1 LDAFLIWIRCFTNL
15 PNSFLKSKNV
25 NPNHVANQ
33 KYPLPCVKISG
44 IMSKEKKNK
53 KALRF
58 NKAGLK
64 KAILSVYYEEGNKS
78 LNYRQ
83 VGAAVGAK
91 GDSELQLVNGALQE
105 LRDAETLVET
115 ERGKYQLKS
124 QGGTA
129 TGIIELNPKGY
140 GQLTSEE
147 LGEPV
152 FVSAANMNHALD
164 GDKVRVRLYARR
176 KRSNPEAE
184 VIEILERAKTT
195 FVGTV
200 EISQFSAFLIPS
212 KKTPFDLF
220 IPKDKLLGAKHGQKA
235 VARIVDWPERARN
248 PFGEIID
255 VLGDVGYNNTEMHAI
270 LAEYDLPYKHPEAVE
285 QAANKIPEQ
294 IPAEEAKNRRD
305 FRNVPTFTIDPA
317 DAKDFDDA
325 LSIQKLENGFWEVGV
340 HIADVT
346 YYVKPESLLEDEAY
360 NRATSVYL
368 VDRVVPMLPEK
379 LSNGVCSLR
388 PNEDKLCFSAVF
400 QLDDKSLV
408 HNEWFGRT
416 IIHSARRFSYEE
428 AQQVIETGEGDLKE
442 EILQLDT
449 LAKQLRD
456 LRFEAGSIGFDRV
469 EVKFEIDKD
478 GKPLSVF
485 FKESKDSNKLIEE
498 FMLLA
503 NMRVAEFVGKPG
515 SKKRERTF
523 VYRIHDKPDPE
534 KLDTFNHFI
543 KRFGYGIQTN
553 NPQTVSASMN
563 KLIENVAGKKEQ
575 NVIETLAIR
584 TMAKAEYSTRNI
596 GHYGLGFEYYTHF
609 TSPIRRYPDMMVH
622 RLLARYLEDG
632 RSVQA
637 DQYEEMCK
645 HSSDMENK
653 AASAERA
660 SIKYKQVEF
669 MADKI
674 GQQFKGV
681 ISGVKDWGIYVEL
694 DENKCEGMVPLFE
707 LTDDF
712 YEFDEKNYCI
722 IGQRTHKKYQL
733 GDAIEVEIA
742 RANLEKKQ
750 LDFRIVGEELP
761 KSRKPVRERR
771 RK

>member
-1 LDAFLIWIRCFTNL
+1 
-15 PNSFLKSKNV
+15 
-25 NPNHVANQ
+25 
-33 KYPLPCVKISG
+33 
-44 IMSKEKKNK
+44 MSKEKKNK

-64 KAILSVYYEEGNKS
+64 KAILSVYYEESNKAF
-78 LNYRQ
+78 NYRQ
-83 VGAAVGAK
+83 IGAAVGAK

-147 LGEPV
+147 LNEPV

-235 VARIVDWPERARN
+235 VARILDWPERARN
-248 PFGEIID
+248 PFAEIID
-255 VLGDVGYNNTEMHAI
+255 VLGDAGENNTEMHAI
-270 LAEYDLPYKHPEAVE
+270 LAEFDLPYKYPEAVE
-285 QAANKIPEQ
+285 KAANKIPEQ
-294 IPAEEAKNRRD
+294 IPADEIKNRRD
-305 FRNVPTFTIDPA
+305 FRDVPTFTIDPA

-325 LSIQKLENGFWEVGV
+325 LSIQKLENGLWEVGV

-400 QLDDKSLV
+400 QLDDKSTV
-408 HNEWFGRT
+408 HHEWFGRT

-428 AQQVIETGEGDLKE
+428 AQQVIETGDGDLKV
-442 EILQLDT
+442 EILQLDD

-456 LRFEAGSIGFDRV
+456 IRFKSGSIGFDRV

-503 NMRVAEFVGKPG
+503 NKRVAEFVGKPG

-669 MADKI
+669 MSDKI

-761 KSRKPVRERR
+761 KARKPLREHRR
-771 RK
+771 R

>member
-1 LDAFLIWIRCFTNL
+1 MTKD
-15 PNSFLKSKNV
+15 
-25 NPNHVANQ
+25 
-33 KYPLPCVKISG
+33 
-44 IMSKEKKNK
+44 KKNK

-58 NKAGLK
+58 NKQGLK
-64 KAILSVYYEEGNKS
+64 RAILSVYYEKGNQS
-78 LNYRQ
+78 FNYKQ
-83 VGAAVGAK
+83 IGAAVGAK
-91 GDSELQLVNGALQE
+91 DVGALQLVNVVLQE
-105 LRDAETLVET
+105 LRDADSLVET
-115 ERGKYQLKS
+115 ERGRYALKS
-124 QGGTA
+124 KGGTV
-129 TGIIELNPKGY
+129 TGTMELNPKGY
-140 GQLTSEE
+140 GQVSSEE
-147 LGEPV
+147 LEEPV
-152 FVSAANMNHALD
+152 FVSATNMNHALD
-164 GDKVRVRLYARR
+164 GDKVRIRLYARR
-176 KRSNPEAE
+176 KKSDPEAE

-200 EISQFSAFLIPS
+200 EISQFSAFLIPN
-212 KKTPFDLF
+212 KKSPFDLF

-235 VARIVDWPERARN
+235 IARIMDWPENARN
-248 PFGEIID
+248 PFAEIID
-255 VLGDVGYNNTEMHAI
+255 VLGDAGDNNTEMHAI
-270 LAEYDLPYKHPEAVE
+270 LAEFDLPYKYPDAVN
-285 QAANKIPEQ
+285 QAAEKIPFE
-294 IPAEEAKNRRD
+294 IPEDEIKNRRD
-305 FRNVPTFTIDPA
+305 FRGVSTFTIDPA

-325 LSIQKLENGFWEVGV
+325 LSIQKLENGLWEVGV

-346 YYVKPESLLEDEAY
+346 YYVKPESLLEEEAY

-400 QLDDKSLV
+400 RIDDHSVV
-408 HNEWFGRT
+408 HHEWFGRT
-416 IIHSARRFSYEE
+416 IIHSDRRFAYEE
-428 AQQVIETGEGDLKE
+428 AQQVIETGEGDLKN
-442 EILQLDT
+442 EILTLDR
-449 LAKQLRD
+449 LAKKLREI
-456 LRFEAGSIGFDRV
+456 RFESGSIGFDRV

-503 NMRVAEFVGKPG
+503 NKRVAEFVGKPG
-515 SKKRERTF
+515 AKKRERTF
-523 VYRIHDKPDPE
+523 VYRIHDKPDPD

-543 KRFGYGIQTN
+543 KRFGYGIMTN
-553 NPQTVSASMN
+553 NPQTVTASMN

-632 RSVQA
+632 RSVQS

-645 HSSDMENK
+645 HSSEMENK
-653 AASAERA
+653 AANAERA

-669 MADKI
+669 MSDKI

-681 ISGVKDWGIYVEL
+681 ISGVKEWGIYVEL

-722 IGQRTHKKYQL
+722 IGRRTHKKYQL
-733 GDAIEVEIA
+733 GDPIEIEIA
-742 RANLEKKQ
+742 RANLERKQ

-761 KSRKPVRERR
+761 QQRAKITGKKRR
-771 RK
+771 WK

>member
-1 LDAFLIWIRCFTNL
+1 MAKD
-15 PNSFLKSKNV
+15 
-25 NPNHVANQ
+25 
-33 KYPLPCVKISG
+33 
-44 IMSKEKKNK
+44 KKNK
-53 KALRF
+53 KALSF

-64 KAILSVYYEEGNKS
+64 KAILSVYYENS
-78 LNYRQ
+78 NQSFNYKQ
-83 VGAAVGAK
+83 IGALVGAK
-91 GDSELQLVNGALQE
+91 DTGELQLVNVVLQE
-105 LRDAETLVET
+105 LRDADTVIET
-115 ERGKYQLKS
+115 ERGKYRLKS

-129 TGIIELNPKGY
+129 TGTMEINSKGV
-140 GQLTSEE
+140 GQVRSEE
-147 LGEPV
+147 LDEPV
-152 FVSAANMNHALD
+152 FVSSSNMNHALD

-176 KRSNPEAE
+176 KRSSPEAE
-184 VIEILERAKTT
+184 VIEVIERAKTT
-195 FVGTV
+195 FVGTI
-200 EISQFSAFLIPS
+200 EISQFSAFLVPNR
-212 KKTPFDLF
+212 KTPFDLF
-220 IPKDKLLGAKHGQKA
+220 IPKDKLMGAKHGQKA
-235 VARIVDWPERARN
+235 VARIMDWPERARN
-248 PFGEIID
+248 PFAEIID
-255 VLGDVGYNNTEMHAI
+255 VLGDAGNNNTEMHAI
-270 LAEYDLPYKHPEAVE
+270 LAEFGLPYGYPEAVN
-285 QAANKIPEQ
+285 QAANKISTV
-294 IPAEEAKNRRD
+294 ITEEEISKRRD
-305 FRNVPTFTIDPA
+305 FRGVPTFTIDPA

-325 LSIQKLENGFWEVGV
+325 LSIQKLENGYWEVGV

-346 YYVKPESLLEDEAY
+346 FYVKPESLLEDEAY

-368 VDRVVPMLPEK
+368 VDRVVPMLPEI

-400 QLDDKSLV
+400 QIDDKSTV
-408 HNEWFGRT
+408 MSEWFGRT
-416 IIHSARRFSYEE
+416 IIHSDRRFAYEE
-428 AQQVIETGEGDLKE
+428 AQSVIETGEGDLKV
-442 EILQLDT
+442 EILTLDR
-449 LAKQLRD
+449 LAKQLRAI
-456 LRFEAGSIGFDRV
+456 RFENGSIGFDRV

-503 NMRVAEFVGKPG
+503 NKRVAEFVGKPG
-515 SKKRERTF
+515 PKKKERTF
-523 VYRIHDKPDPE
+523 VYRIHDKPDPD
-534 KLDTFNHFI
+534 KLDSFNHFI

-553 NPQTVSASMN
+553 NPQTVTASMN

-622 RLLARYLEDG
+622 RLLQRYLDDG

-637 DQYEEMCK
+637 DQYEGMCK
-645 HSSDMENK
+645 HSSEMENR

-681 ISGVKDWGIYVEL
+681 ISGVKEWGIYVEI

-722 IGQRTHKKYQL
+722 IGRRTHKKYQL
-733 GDAIEVEIA
+733 GDVIEVEIA

-761 KSRKPVRERR
+761 PQRIKTPARGRK
-771 RK
+771 KYS

>member
-1 LDAFLIWIRCFTNL
+1 MTKDK
-15 PNSFLKSKNV
+15 KS
-25 NPNHVANQ
+25 
-33 KYPLPCVKISG
+33 
-44 IMSKEKKNK
+44 K

-64 KAILSVYYEEGNKS
+64 KAILSVYYESSNQS
-78 LNYRQ
+78 FNYKQ
-83 VGAAVGAK
+83 IGAAVGAK
-91 GDSELQLVNGALQE
+91 DVGELQLVNVVLQE
-105 LRDAETLVET
+105 LRDNEIVVET
-115 ERGKYQLKS
+115 ERGKFRLKS

-129 TGIIELNPKGY
+129 TGTMEINSKGY
-140 GQLTSEE
+140 GQVRSEE
-147 LGEPV
+147 LDEPV
-152 FVSAANMNHALD
+152 YVSSANMNHALD

-184 VIEILERAKTT
+184 VIEIIERAKTT
-195 FVGTV
+195 FVGTI
-200 EISQFSAFLIPS
+200 EISQFSAFLVPNR
-212 KKTPFDLF
+212 KTPFDLF

-235 VARIVDWPERARN
+235 VARITDWPERARN
-248 PFGEIID
+248 PFAEIID
-255 VLGDVGYNNTEMHAI
+255 VLGDAGDNNTEMHAI
-270 LAEYDLPYKHPEAVE
+270 LAEFDLPYKYPEAVN
-285 QAANKIPEQ
+285 QAAEKINIE
-294 IPAEEAKNRRD
+294 ISEDEIKNRRD
-305 FRNVPTFTIDPA
+305 FRSVPTFTIDPA

-400 QLDDKSLV
+400 QIDDSSLV
-408 HNEWFGRT
+408 INEWFGRT
-416 IIHSARRFSYEE
+416 IIHSDRRFAYEE
-428 AQQVIETGEGDLKE
+428 AQLVIETGDGDLKV
-442 EILQLDT
+442 EILTLDR
-449 LAKQLRD
+449 LAKQLRAI
-456 LRFEAGSIGFDRV
+456 RFENGSIGFDRV

-485 FKESKDSNKLIEE
+485 FTEAKDSNKLIEE

-503 NMRVAEFVGKPG
+503 NKRVAEFVGKPG
-515 SKKRERTF
+515 AKKKERTF

-543 KRFGYGIQTN
+543 KRFGYGIMTN
-553 NPQTVSASMN
+553 NPQTVTASMN

-596 GHYGLGFEYYTHF
+596 GHYGLGFEFYTHF

-637 DQYEEMCK
+637 DQYEVMCK
-645 HSSDMENK
+645 HSSEMENR
-653 AASAERA
+653 AANAERA

-681 ISGVKDWGIYVEL
+681 ISGVKEWGIYVEL
-694 DENKCEGMVPLFE
+694 DENKCEGMIPLFE

-722 IGQRTHKKYQL
+722 TGRHTHKRYQL
-733 GDAIEVEIA
+733 GDPIEVEIA
-742 RANLEKKQ
+742 RANLDKKQ
-750 LDFRIVGEELP
+750 LDFRIVGEELQQ
-761 KSRKPVRERR
+761 KIKKPAAKIRR
-771 RK
+771 R